1 MRFWWGHTHRAASVG
16 RKAAGSLAKAPR
28 TAEEAAGNS
37 GRWRPPDQSMP
48 FAGGSGRGGHG
59 LERGP
64 RSGLDRAQK
73 AEKASH
79 SHQPHPPWPA
89 QRAGTGPAPSR
100 GQKLRN
106 GEGEGSNFLAP
117 TLTFLTSEQARLK
130 KKKKSPHRTV
140 QRLRSENSARSS
152 TRHHRLL
159 LRLRLLPRRTRSG
172 RRQRRR
178 RRRKQ
183 RRRRRRVP
191 PLAPR

>member
-130 KKKKSPHRTV
+130 KKKNPLTELCSGSGARTALDPPPATTAFFSASDSSPAER
-140 QRLRSENSARSS
+140 AAAGG
-152 TRHHRLL
+152 
-159 LRLRLLPRRTRSG
+159 SG
-172 RRQRRR
+172 GGGGGSRGGGGGASR
-178 RRRKQ
+178 
-183 RRRRRRVP
+183 P
-191 PLAPR
+191 